1 MHSTGGRFNLKVRFT
16 AARMPVDKKID
27 FFNPQAP
34 TIPGVPASSGKSE
47 KATPQLPEST
57 YAPSK
62 AQQPETR
69 DARAKML
76 GVGVGIV
83 VVLLAG
89 VVLLRP
95 GHNSPAKSNLDP
107 LAGEAAAAPAAP
119 AKTAPAEKLLTGPG
133 PVATT
138 AELAK
143 PWSSR
148 KFLFSSPLADGP
160 VPAMVVRLPG
170 GELWGFSLR
179 EPFGE
184 CELQYVT
191 DLKAIEADYGFHA
204 EHPMVVNPCTHAV
217 YDLMRYGGGAPNGGL
232 VRGDI
237 VEGTGVR
244 PPLAIEMK
252 TSGKDIVAVRSE

>member
-1 MHSTGGRFNLKVRFT
+1 
-16 AARMPVDKKID
+16 
-27 FFNPQAP
+27 
-34 TIPGVPASSGKSE
+34 
-47 KATPQLPEST
+47 
-57 YAPSK
+57 
-62 AQQPETR
+62 
-69 DARAKML
+69 
-76 GVGVGIV
+76 VGVGIA